1 MEYVHEQIILLSWHK
16 ILILNVTGGGG
27 GGIEILQIL
36 FVSEETVPKLR
47 LKRTTMNLQKT
58 ISLKFIKII

>member
-58 ISLKFIKII
+58 ISSKTY